1 MDSHVEEG
9 CSSET
14 LAFMELAIEQVIH
27 ANLCV
32 NWDDYIR
39 QKGNQGM
46 LLYCFQFRFLF
57 TFLGLIYFFFL
68 VQQAEDAL
76 NSLEVPVG

>member
-32 NWDDYIR
+32 N
-39 QKGNQGM
+39 
-46 LLYCFQFRFLF
+46 
-57 TFLGLIYFFFL
+57 
-68 VQQAEDAL
+68 
-76 NSLEVPVG
+76 